1 MHFRF
6 IKTWFQSPKLCLS
19 RFSVLVKRFNTFS
32 CILTLIILQSAII
45 FVDNRKGN
53 LTNSKSSYWFFFFSP
68 FSCLE
73 YDILENNTALVLTSL
88 SWVCKTGNIFTLY
101 VSKSGLYDI
110 TPYAF
115 CIYIKSFVH
124 HHIKAWLFL
133 IKYNKSDIKSFP
145 KFSVDVLQLMMVIY
159 DKKISNYWSSW
170 YLMVLDSKVWY
181 GC

>member
-1 MHFRF
+1 MCDNFHHVWPQEHTNCQEFTYINPWFFRLTRTRRHFQHIAHQRGKDSKYLHFRF
-6 IKTWFQSPKLCLS
+6 IKTWFQSHKLCLS

-45 FVDNRKGN
+45 FVDNRKSN

-101 VSKSGLYDI
+101 VS
-110 TPYAF
+110 
-115 CIYIKSFVH
+115 
-124 HHIKAWLFL
+124 
-133 IKYNKSDIKSFP
+133 
-145 KFSVDVLQLMMVIY
+145 
-159 DKKISNYWSSW
+159 
-170 YLMVLDSKVWY
+170 
-181 GC
+181 

>member
-1 MHFRF
+1 MASGTRQLPRVHVHKSLIFRLTRTRRHFQHIAHQREKDSKYLHFRF

-45 FVDNRKGN
+45 FVDNRKSN
-53 LTNSKSSYWFFFFSP
+53 LTNSKSSYWFFFLKISP

-101 VSKSGLYDI
+101 VS
-110 TPYAF
+110 
-115 CIYIKSFVH
+115 
-124 HHIKAWLFL
+124 
-133 IKYNKSDIKSFP
+133 
-145 KFSVDVLQLMMVIY
+145 
-159 DKKISNYWSSW
+159 
-170 YLMVLDSKVWY
+170 
-181 GC
+181 